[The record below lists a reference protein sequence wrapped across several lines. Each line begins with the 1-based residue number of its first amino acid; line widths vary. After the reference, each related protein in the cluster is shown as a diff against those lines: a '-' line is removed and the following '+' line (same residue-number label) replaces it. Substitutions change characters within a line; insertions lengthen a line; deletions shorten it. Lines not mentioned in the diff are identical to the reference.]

1 MAEEQD
7 SQEKTEEPTQRK
19 IDRSIEEGQ
28 ILTSKEMFIFTSVF
42 IGLFTLIFVSSLFPN
57 FMSIWKSF
65 FIFSLE
71 ELDYQKPYLGILK
84 LIKIII
90 ILTLLIGFPLAI
102 TSIITQFCVGN
113 GIHFSPKALSFKGNK
128 LNPLKGLKKMFS
140 MQSFIELI
148 KSILKV
154 LLLGG
159 IAGVIIYFDLINI
172 IHLSERSLYQA
183 LKDYIIL
190 FPKLTIYLLIALA
203 FIAMID
209 FIWQKHSHNEKL
221 KMSIKEIKDEMK
233 DTDGSPEVKQKIRK
247 LQNEISQRASQ
258 QSSALEDVKDAS
270 VVITNPTHFA
280 VALKYEVGEEGA
292 PKILA
297 MGRGLMAE
305 KIMDL
310 ANEKNINIFSSPL
323 LARALYF
330 TGQIGKEIS
339 EELYASVAAILAY
352 IFKIEKGEFLEKPE
366 IEIPSDLQFDEFG
379 NKKVEDI

>member
-1 MAEEQD
+1 
-7 SQEKTEEPTQRK
+7 
-19 IDRSIEEGQ
+19 
-28 ILTSKEMFIFTSVF
+28 
-42 IGLFTLIFVSSLFPN
+42 
-57 FMSIWKSF
+57 
-65 FIFSLE
+65 
-71 ELDYQKPYLGILK
+71 
-84 LIKIII
+84 
-90 ILTLLIGFPLAI
+90 
-102 TSIITQFCVGN
+102 
-113 GIHFSPKALSFKGNK
+113 
-128 LNPLKGLKKMFS
+128 
-140 MQSFIELI
+140 
-148 KSILKV
+148 
-154 LLLGG
+154 
-159 IAGVIIYFDLINI
+159 
-172 IHLSERSLYQA
+172 
-183 LKDYIIL
+183 
-190 FPKLTIYLLIALA
+190 
-203 FIAMID
+203 MID

-339 EELYASVAAILAY
+339 EDLYASVAAILAY

-379 NKKVEDI
+379 NKKVEDIR